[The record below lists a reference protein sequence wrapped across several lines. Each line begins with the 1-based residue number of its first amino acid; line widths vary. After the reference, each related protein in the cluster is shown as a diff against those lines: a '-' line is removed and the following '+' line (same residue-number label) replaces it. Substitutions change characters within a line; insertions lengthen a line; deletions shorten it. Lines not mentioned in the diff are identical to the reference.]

1 MSSLEILDNRG
12 GIFPSEEF
20 VVGLQYNYLLNI
32 ANIVSTNKKVKLVTI
47 ILLKKHNDP

>member
-1 MSSLEILDNRG
+1 MSWLEILDNCG

-20 VVGLQYNYLLNI
+20 VIGLQYNYLLNI
-32 ANIVSTNKKVKLVTI
+32 ANILSTNKVKLVNI